1 MNESKATV
9 ASSSEVT
16 PGTFLIWLEAPE
28 IAAEAQPGQFV
39 MVHCGSGPDLPLRR
53 PLSIHQR
60 QGSRIALLFNA
71 VGKGTTRLTGLGT
84 GDEVDLLGP
93 LGSGFGINP
102 GTKKLLLVAGGIG
115 IAPLHFLAQEALRQG
130 RTVTL
135 LLGAYSES
143 QLYPA
148 GLLPP
153 EARTITA
160 TETGEGIMVT
170 SLIPEFCSQADQI
183 FACGPMAM
191 YRAMS
196 LMPELK
202 EMPVQISLE
211 MRMGCGVGVC
221 YACTVKTV
229 RGLEQVCRHG
239 PAFEMNDIIWEW
251 PGLQR

>member
-1 MNESKATV
+1 
-9 ASSSEVT
+9 
-16 PGTFLIWLEAPE
+16 
-28 IAAEAQPGQFV
+28 
-39 MVHCGSGPDLPLRR
+39 MVRCGSGPELSLRR

-60 QGSRIALLFNA
+60 QGSRIALLFNP
-71 VGKGTTRLTGLGT
+71 VGKGTNWLKGLNT

-93 LGSGFGINP
+93 LGNGFEINP
-102 GTKKLLLVAGGIG
+102 GVKNLLLVAGGIG
-115 IAPLHFLAQEALRQG
+115 IAPLHFLAQEALKQDCP
-130 RTVTL
+130 VTM

-148 GLLPP
+148 ELLPP

-160 TETGEGIMVT
+160 TETGEGVMIT

-202 EMPVQISLE
+202 EKPAQISLE

-239 PAFEMNDIIWEW
+239 PVFEMNDIIWEW
-251 PGLQR
+251 PGLQG